1 MLEEIHRPCSIG
13 GETRVTSSLLG
24 IEAVHQETL
33 CVVNKLWLAAP
44 VRNAPRRVETYCW
57 LGAFATLGSDDDHT
71 VGSTRTVDSGCRCVL
86 QYVDGSDVIGV
97 DFADT
102 TIRDNAIDDEQ
113 RSVVSLLSSRRILR
127 DHVLT
132 TQSHGR
138 RVVTSSAA
146 CRRVVQTSYLA

>member
-13 GETRVTSSLLG
+13 GEVLVTGCLLG
-24 IEAVHQETL
+24 IETVHQETL

-44 VRNAPRRVETYCW
+44 VREAPRRVETYCR

-71 VGSTRTVDSGCRCVL
+71 VGCTRTVDSGCRSVL
-86 QYVDGSDVIGV
+86 QYVDGCDVIGI

-113 RSVVSLLSSRRILR
+113 RSIVALCRCRWAGG
-127 DHVLT
+127 DNVLT

-138 RVVTSSAA
+138 RVVTRSAA
-146 CRRVVQTSYLA
+146 RRRVVQTGYLA